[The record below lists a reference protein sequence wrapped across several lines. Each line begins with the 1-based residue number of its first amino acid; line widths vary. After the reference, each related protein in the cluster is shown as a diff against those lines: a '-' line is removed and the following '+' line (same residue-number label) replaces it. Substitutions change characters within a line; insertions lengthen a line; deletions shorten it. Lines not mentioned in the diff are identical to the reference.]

1 MPVPSMG
8 DILLPVLRLLE
19 GPAFNAK
26 TCLPGLQQEF
36 ALTEAEMAELIPS
49 GFRGRVFDRADWA
62 IFHLMKAG
70 LVDRTSRGVYAT
82 SPAGKALLQSGQ
94 AFGWPDLTAMPLYRS
109 AIQKSVPES
118 GTPDDGRLP
127 TPQQAPAAVF
137 VDDVTPDEAMRRAF
151 QQLQGAL
158 EADLLDRLH
167 SMHPIRFE
175 RLILDLLK
183 AMGYGAGS
191 FGKHEMTKTSGDGG
205 IDGIIHE
212 DALGLDAVYI
222 QAKRYQAETKVG
234 RPAIQQFIGSL
245 TGEGATKG
253 VFVTTSD
260 FSAEARG
267 YLAKVQHR
275 VVLIGGRELARLM
288 IRHGVGVRDRVSYVI
303 RSVDEDYFADPE
315 G

>member
-1 MPVPSMG
+1 MPVPDYETLM
-8 DILLPVLRLLE
+8 LPVLR
-19 GPAFNAK
+19 AFAAGA
-26 TCLPGLQQEF
+26 TSVTDCLPTLIVEF
-36 ALTEAEMAELIPS
+36 CISDEEASELIPS
-49 GFRGRVFDRADWA
+49 GRVSVLANRAHWA
-62 IFHLMKAG
+62 RTYMSKAG
-70 LVDRTSRGVYAT
+70 LLASPKRNVHVLTDQGRSLLAENPTRIDNAILARFQGFEDWRGGT
-82 SPAGKALLQSGQ
+82 SPSGAIPPNATPTLSDLFAQS
-94 AFGWPDLTAMPLYRS
+94 
-109 AIQKSVPES
+109 
-118 GTPDDGRLP
+118 
-127 TPQQAPAAVF
+127 
-137 VDDVTPDEAMRRAF
+137 VTPEEEIDRAF
-151 QQLQGAL
+151 KEIQRTL
-158 EADLLDRLH
+158 EAELLDHLH
-167 SMHPIRFE
+167 IMHPVRFE

-275 VVLIGGRELARLM
+275 VVLIGGTELARLM
-288 IRHGVGVRDRVSYVI
+288 IRHGVGVRDRMAYVI

>member
-1 MPVPSMG
+1 MPVPDYETLM
-8 DILLPVLRLLE
+8 LPVLKAFAE
-19 GPAFNAK
+19 GAK
-26 TCLPGLQQEF
+26 SVNECLPGLIHEF
-36 ALTEAEMAELIPS
+36 GITDKEAAELIPS
-49 GFRGRVFDRADWA
+49 GRVTVLANRAHWA
-62 IFHLMKAG
+62 RTYMSKAG
-70 LVDRTSRGVYAT
+70 LLESPKRNVHLITERGRRLL
-82 SPAGKALLQSGQ
+82 SENPAKIDNSILAKFDGFSDWRLSHASQSGENG
-94 AFGWPDLTAMPLYRS
+94 ATDRPVAELF
-109 AIQKSVPES
+109 VP
-118 GTPDDGRLP
+118 R
-127 TPQQAPAAVF
+127 
-137 VDDVTPDEAMRRAF
+137 VTPEEEVERAF
-151 QQLQGAL
+151 QQIQGSL
-158 EADLLDRLH
+158 ESDLLDRLH
-167 SMHPIRFE
+167 SMHPVRFE

-191 FGKHEMTKTSGDGG
+191 FGTHQMTKTSGDGG

-260 FSAEARG
+260 FSAEAHG

-275 VVLIGGRELARLM
+275 VKLIGGRELARLM

-303 RSVDEDYFADPE
+303 RSVDEDYFSDPE

>member
-1 MPVPSMG
+1 MPVPNFQTLM
-8 DILLPVLRLLE
+8 LPVLQVFADGAE
-19 GPAFNAK
+19 
-26 TCLPGLQQEF
+26 TVSECLPALQKMFNISDE
-36 ALTEAEMAELIPS
+36 EAAELLPS
-49 GFRGRVFDRADWA
+49 GQMTFLRNRAGWA
-62 IFHLMKAG
+62 RTYLAKAG
-70 LVDRTSRGVYAT
+70 LLSSPRRGKHQITDLGRKVLIEGPERIDTKYLERFSAFAEWRQSYKGEESGSPL
-82 SPAGKALLQSGQ
+82 SPAS
-94 AFGWPDLTAMPLYRS
+94 
-109 AIQKSVPES
+109 
-118 GTPDDGRLP
+118 DDPKPISTLS
-127 TPQQAPAAVF
+127 
-137 VDDVTPDEAMRRAF
+137 PDELIQTAF
-151 QQLQGAL
+151 TEIERDLL
-158 EADLLDRLH
+158 DDLLDRLH
-167 SMHPIRFE
+167 SMDPVRFE

-183 AMGYGAGS
+183 AMGYGAGT
-191 FGKHEMTKTSGDGG
+191 FGKHEMTKTTGDGG

-260 FSAEARG
+260 FSAEAHG

-275 VVLIGGRELARLM
+275 VKLIGGRELARLM
-288 IRHGVGVRDRVSYVI
+288 IKHGVGVRDRVAYVI

>member
-1 MPVPSMG
+1 MPVPDYETMM
-8 DILLPVLRLLE
+8 LPVLR
-19 GPAFNAK
+19 AFSAGAK
-26 TCLPGLQQEF
+26 SVSECLPHLIKEF
-36 ALTEAEMAELIPS
+36 GITDEEASELIPS
-49 GFRGRVFDRADWA
+49 GRVTVLANRAHWA
-62 IFHLMKAG
+62 RTYMSKAG
-70 LVDRTSRGVYAT
+70 LLESPKRNLHVVTERGRQLLAENPATIDNAVLSKFDGFADWRTHGALDVPVGSENQPILADLLVPSAT
-82 SPAGKALLQSGQ
+82 PEEEIERSFNQIQ
-94 AFGWPDLTAMPLYRS
+94 A
-109 AIQKSVPES
+109 
-118 GTPDDGRLP
+118 
-127 TPQQAPAAVF
+127 
-137 VDDVTPDEAMRRAF
+137 
-151 QQLQGAL
+151 AL

-167 SMHPIRFE
+167 SMHPVRFE

-288 IRHGVGVRDRVSYVI
+288 IRHGVGVRDRVAYVI